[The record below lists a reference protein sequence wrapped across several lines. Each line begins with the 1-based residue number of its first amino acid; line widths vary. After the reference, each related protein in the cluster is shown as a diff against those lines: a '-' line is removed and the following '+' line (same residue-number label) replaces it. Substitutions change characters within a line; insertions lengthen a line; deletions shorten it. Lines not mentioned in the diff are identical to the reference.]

1 MSTPYAKQLGHDIRQ
16 WRVARGWNQQQ
27 LADAIGAARNSVSR
41 WETGDGAP
49 NPVQLHLLSQLMER
63 DLRQLTVVAPEELA
77 VVLDAMKAELDAWWR
92 TFRVRLLA
100 AAQGEALPAEGPLD
114 DSDAIEATAMRAL
127 LAADQAAAAAP
138 STPAPPAAAPR
149 AASGTRS
156 RRPR

>member
-1 MSTPYAKQLGHDIRQ
+1 MTSQASRQFGAQLKAWRGRQ
-16 WRVARGWNQQQ
+16 RWNQQQ
-27 LADAIGAARNSVSR
+27 LADAVRVTRQTISM
-41 WETGDGAP
+41 WESGNTFPYPA
-49 NPVQLHLLSQLMER
+49 QLHQLQALMGP
-63 DLRQLTVVAPEELA
+63 DLQQPLAAPEELA
-77 VVLDAMKAELDAWWR
+77 VVLDDMKAELDAWWR

-100 AAQGEALPAEGPLD
+100 AAQGEALPVEGPLD

-138 STPAPPAAAPR
+138 STPAPPAAARR